1 MESTIQTPLTT
12 SAVGIRYGLLTGL
25 VSVLISFGL
34 NTAHLEQSP
43 LKWLGAMVL
52 IAGIMLAQREF
63 KQRDG
68 GFMSYGQGLGVGVIV
83 SAVAGVLGSV
93 FTYVY
98 MTMID
103 PELVTRLMDKARA
116 DMEARGGLTDA
127 QIDQAMAMSA
137 KFTSAPVLTIFAL
150 IGSIIIGL
158 IISLVTSA
166 IIKNTRPEFE

>member
-1 MESTIQTPLTT
+1 MESTAQTPLTT
-12 SAVGIRYGLLTGL
+12 SAIGIRYGLLTGL
-25 VSVLISFGL
+25 VSIIVSFAT
-34 NTAHLEQSP
+34 NMAHLEQTP
-43 LKWLGAMVL
+43 LKWLSSIAL
-52 IAGIMLAQREF
+52 IAGIVLAQREF

-68 GFMSYGQGLGVGVIV
+68 GFMSYGQGIGVGVTV
-83 SAVAGVLGSV
+83 SAVAGVLSSI

-103 PELVTRLMDKARA
+103 PEFITRIMDKARA
-116 DMEARGGLTDA
+116 DMEARGGVSDA

-150 IGSIIIGL
+150 IGSVIIGL
-158 IISLVTSA
+158 LISLLTSA